1 MVLRVVCSLAVEG
14 VVGGAAAAPSR
25 RAALRIGAT
34 RTWRFLTSPLELFD
48 LLSVLPFYLERTLG
62 DGGGGASSL
71 SALRLLR
78 LTRVTRVFKLGKQA
92 EVTPTSHVTERNME
106 RNGMHRSSSIT
117 PVFSAPP
124 RYLCVLRSAPR
135 TPLLRAGVPHV
146 HQRDRALDA
155 RNARARDLLRAR
167 DGGYV

>member
-1 MVLRVVCSLAVEG
+1 MGLRVVCSLAVEG

-48 LLSVLPFYLERTLG
+48 LLSVLPFYLERTIG

-92 EVTPTSHVTERNME
+92 EVGTWESV
-106 RNGMHRSSSIT
+106 
-117 PVFSAPP
+117 VFSQSDNQRTTDAP
-124 RYLCVLRSAPR
+124 VK
-135 TPLLRAGVPHV
+135 
-146 HQRDRALDA
+146 
-155 RNARARDLLRAR
+155 
-167 DGGYV
+167 